1 MLALVLAMML
11 DLRGRQPPAYAK
23 VKQLIAASG
32 AEVAVAYRT
41 LDGTRELLIA
51 ADKPFHA
58 ASTMKVPV
66 MIELYRQAQQNLLSL
81 DEPLLVRNEFRSVVD
96 GSAYSLDEGDDSDR
110 VVYASVGKTM
120 TLRRLC
126 ALMITVS
133 SNFAANL
140 LIERIGVENV
150 RKTVARLG
158 ADGMQVLRGVEDDK
172 AFERGLNNTTTA
184 RGLLVLFERLAG
196 GRAVD
201 PESDRAM
208 IGVLKRQQFK
218 DAIPAQLPAGVSVAH
233 KTGSITRIQHDA
245 GIVFA
250 EHPYVLVVLVRGID
264 DETRSKALIA
274 DISRALYSR

>member
-110 VVYASVGKTM
+110 EIYASVGKTM

>member
-1 MLALVLAMML
+1 MML

-110 VVYASVGKTM
+110 EVYASVGKTM

>member
-1 MLALVLAMML
+1 MLSLVLAVML
-11 DLRGRQPPAYAK
+11 DLQGRQPAAYAK
-23 VKQLIAASG
+23 VKQLIGESG
-32 AEVAVAYRT
+32 ADVAVAYRT
-41 LDGTRELLIA
+41 LDGREELLID

-66 MIELYRQAQQNLLSL
+66 MIELYRQAQQKLLSL
-81 DEPLLVRNEFRSVVD
+81 DEPLMIRNEFRSVVD
-96 GSAYSLDEGDDSDR
+96 GSAYSLDEGDDSDKE
-110 VVYASVGKTM
+110 VYASVGKTM

-126 ALMITVS
+126 ELMITVS

-140 LIERIGVENV
+140 LIERLGVENV

-172 AFERGLNNTTTA
+172 AFQKGLNNTTTA
-184 RGLLVLFERLAG
+184 RGLLILFEQLAH

-201 PESDRAM
+201 PESDKAM
-208 IGVLKRQQFK
+208 IDVLTHQAFN
-218 DAIPAQLPAGVSVAH
+218 DAIPAQLPLAIRVAH
-233 KTGSITRIQHDA
+233 KTGSITRIQHDG

-250 EHPYVLVVLVRGID
+250 ERPYVLVVLVRGID

-274 DISRALYSR
+274 EISRAVYSQ

>member
-110 VVYASVGKTM
+110 EVYASVGKTM

-184 RGLLVLFERLAG
+184 RGLLVLFERLAA